1 MPDPGTE
8 KPDLTVTTAIRL
20 LLNKAA
26 DVEEAL
32 ALLEQYDI
40 HPSGGIS
47 HHLAISDAS
56 GRSVCV
62 EFTAD
67 GFTAVDTPVATNFN
81 LANGDTAAGGESSQA
96 RYNALMGFFLDS
108 QAATAKRVKT
118 AMSHVAQDD
127 ADGATQWTMVYD
139 QSAPFVTWY
148 FQGDFSN
155 GVTLP
160 ILPDSHS
167 R

>member
-1 MPDPGTE
+1 MTFQQLMYVVEISKCGSIN
-8 KPDLTVTTAIRL
+8 KAANKLFLSQSGISTAIREL
-20 LLNKAA
+20 
-26 DVEEAL
+26 EEEL
-32 ALLEQYDI
+32 
-40 HPSGGIS
+40 GIQFFV
-47 HHLAISDAS
+47 
-56 GRSVCV
+56 RSNRGV